1 METNARTVTSDNIL
15 MEQKQNDQTPKK
27 KNLSFT
33 QVFLPLYNKKGSPS
47 QP

>member
-1 METNARTVTSDNIL
+1 
-15 MEQKQNDQTPKK
+15 MEQKQNDQTPK

>member
-27 KNLSFT
+27 KKSK
-33 QVFLPLYNKKGSPS
+33 LYSGLFATL
-47 QP
+47 